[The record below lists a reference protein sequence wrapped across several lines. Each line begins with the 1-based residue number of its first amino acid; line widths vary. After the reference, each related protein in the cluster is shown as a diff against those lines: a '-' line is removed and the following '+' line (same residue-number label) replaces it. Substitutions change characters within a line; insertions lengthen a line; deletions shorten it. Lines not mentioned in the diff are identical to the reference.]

1 MLQPYILFVTF
12 SGSLICARVGRP
24 GALRARNNFRQEGA
38 VLVLGGRQKSGAP
51 HTVTRVF
58 PPYKRGFL
66 AFFCMA
72 TKVGRTP
79 RIGNKPRDFV
89 APRHTYPCTRVRY
102 RYDTHNT
109 ADDEKRGFSH
119 GDRGGY
125 QERNLDA
132 RMSLRDRCKYY
143 TLVAR

>member
-1 MLQPYILFVTF
+1 MPE
-12 SGSLICARVGRP
+12 GSHSVGRP

-38 VLVLGGRQKSGAP
+38 V
-51 HTVTRVF
+51 
-58 PPYKRGFL
+58 
-66 AFFCMA
+66 
-72 TKVGRTP
+72 
-79 RIGNKPRDFV
+79 
-89 APRHTYPCTRVRY
+89 RVRY

-125 QERNLDA
+125 QERDLDA